1 MARGS
6 RTLPS
11 DLWHA
16 AYGVSGAHLH
26 PEACTCAA
34 CVLRSLPFASGCQ
47 VGRREQDGQQD
58 GLQGMWGTCMSSAAF
73 LESSKLSSEL

>member
-16 AYGVSGAHLH
+16 GYGVSGAHLH
-26 PEACTCAA
+26 PEACTFPAR
-34 CVLRSLPFASGCQ
+34 VLRSLRFASGCQ
-47 VGRREQDGQQD
+47 VGRLKQD
-58 GLQGMWGTCMSSAAF
+58 GLQGMWGTCMSSTAF
-73 LESSKLSSEL
+73 LESSNLSPEL